1 MEYMEQFSS
10 EETWTPAEKKAARR
24 AFDKA
29 FERHCATITAK
40 ARRMLNNATAPSDV
54 RRVHDYLSA
63 QRKSVDKTYDYRY
76 SRLLIVFS
84 ILMRD
89 GWLTEPDLA
98 GLQPEKIARIKLD
111 AGR

>member
-1 MEYMEQFSS
+1 
-10 EETWTPAEKKAARR
+10 
-24 AFDKA
+24 
-29 FERHCATITAK
+29 
-40 ARRMLNNATAPSDV
+40 MLNNATAPSDV